1 LSMHTSLDEWSPHA
15 QRRGPRCGL
24 VAVAEFID
32 LPAQTI
38 TVDIHYVA
46 KWSKTAG
53 RWTQAAPERSP
64 PGQRYGEPIR

>member
-1 LSMHTSLDEWSPHA
+1 
-15 QRRGPRCGL
+15 

>member
-1 LSMHTSLDEWSPHA
+1 MHTSLDEWSLTLSGA
-15 QRRGPRCGL
+15 VRGL